1 MAATAPRTRASG
13 LPMETAELA
22 ETALA
27 DGLAAD
33 DGDEVEDVLRVLL
46 TVPFLT
52 ALGVSV
58 GKDDTTATE
67 AADGADE
74 TTAAD
79 ETAATEAEAAATPPE
94 YANGP

>member
-13 LPMETAELA
+13 LPMATAELA
-22 ETALA
+22 ETTLA

-33 DGDEVEDVLRVLL
+33 GDKVEDVLSVLL
-46 TVPFLT
+46 VVPFLVE
-52 ALGVSV
+52 LGVSV

-67 AADGADE
+67 ADDGAAD